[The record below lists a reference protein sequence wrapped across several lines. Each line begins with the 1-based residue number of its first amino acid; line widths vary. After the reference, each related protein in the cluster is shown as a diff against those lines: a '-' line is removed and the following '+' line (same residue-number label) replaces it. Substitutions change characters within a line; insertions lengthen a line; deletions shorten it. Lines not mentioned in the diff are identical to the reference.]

1 MRNNEERLEETLR
14 QQAASTEPI
23 PAFLQQAQSDQNI
36 NLSFIAPT
44 DHVPLPSKGLFYP
57 DGHPLKGQETIE
69 VKEMT
74 AREEDILNSKALI
87 KKGLVF
93 DKLISSIVVDRNIK
107 AEDLLVCDRNAI
119 LIAARAS
126 AYGSEYAYQSVCP
139 NCGVKERKTI
149 NVSEFLQR
157 EAELPEMVEGTARLE
172 NGNLVLKLPKT
183 GWIVECRLLTGA
195 DEQRVVRLTE
205 AKKKI
210 NPSYE
215 AGLVDNLSLF
225 VVSIEGVTQPNLIG
239 VGLQAMPARDSK
251 FLRDM
256 YQKYSPKVDLKTNFV
271 CGSCEFEQEVEVPL
285 TADFF
290 WVK

>member
-1 MRNNEERLEETLR
+1 MRNNEERLEDLR
-14 QQAASTEPI
+14 QQTAAAEPI
-23 PAFLQQAQSDQNI
+23 PAFLQQAQKDQGI

-57 DGHPLKGQETIE
+57 EGHALKDQETIE
-69 VKEMT
+69 IKEMT
-74 AREEDILNSKALI
+74 AKEEDILNSKALI

-93 DKLISSIVVDRNIK
+93 DKLIASILVDKSIK
-107 AEDLLVCDRNAI
+107 AEELLVCDRNAI

-139 NCGVKERKTI
+139 NCGMKERKTI

-157 EAELPEMVEGTARLE
+157 EIELPEMVEGTARLE

-183 GWIVECRLLTGA
+183 GWIVECKLLTGA
-195 DEQRVVRLTE
+195 DEQRMVRYSE

-210 NPSYE
+210 NVNYE
-215 AGLVDNLSLF
+215 TTLIDNLSVF
-225 VVSIEGVTQPNLIG
+225 VVSIEGVTKPDLIIS
-239 VGLQAMPARDSK
+239 GLTVIPASDSK